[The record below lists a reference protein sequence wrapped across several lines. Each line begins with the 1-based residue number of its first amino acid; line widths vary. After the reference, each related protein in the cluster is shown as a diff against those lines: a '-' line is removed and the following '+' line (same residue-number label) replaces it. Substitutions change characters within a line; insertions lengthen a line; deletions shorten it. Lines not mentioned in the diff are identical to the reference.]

1 MVNILDVMNDPEAFA
16 PWFAGPSWDAW
27 RCILRAAYCL
37 PMSPQELVRFDELA
51 GGRSPPRKRVRQLY
65 VVGGRR
71 GGKDSIA
78 SLLGV
83 WSATL
88 EEGHRG
94 RLRPGEKA
102 LVQLLAVD
110 RDQSKIVL
118 GYIRSYFE
126 AIPDLRAMIVRE
138 TRNGFDL
145 NNGVSISITT
155 NSFRQVRGQTILL
168 SIFDEVAFW
177 KAEDERQA

>member
-1 MVNILDVMNDPEAFA
+1 MNILDVMNDPEAFA

-102 LVQLLAVD
+102 LVNCS
-110 RDQSKIVL
+110 RST
-118 GYIRSYFE
+118 GIRARSCS
-126 AIPDLRAMIVRE
+126 ATSVHTSRRSP
-138 TRNGFDL
+138 
-145 NNGVSISITT
+145 ISG
-155 NSFRQVRGQTILL
+155 R
-168 SIFDEVAFW
+168 
-177 KAEDERQA
+177 